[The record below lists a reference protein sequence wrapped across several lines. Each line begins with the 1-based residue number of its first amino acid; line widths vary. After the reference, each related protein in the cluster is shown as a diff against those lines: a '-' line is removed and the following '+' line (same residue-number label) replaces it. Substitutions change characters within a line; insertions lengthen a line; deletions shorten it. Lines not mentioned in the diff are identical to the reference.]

1 LTLST
6 NIKKIPEL
14 LPMPAQNAAAR
25 AQVVRRFNRFYTKQ
39 IGVLRDGLLDS
50 PFSLAEVRVLYE
62 LAHRTTPTAAEIAAD
77 LGLDTGYLSRIL
89 RDFKKRSFVRATP
102 SPNDA
107 RQSLLTLTPR
117 GRKAFGALDARSNQ
131 EIAAMLRALSAAE
144 QRRLV
149 AALDDVQQLLTA
161 KAASDSAQANGE
173 PVLLRPHRPGDM
185 GWIVHRHGVLYHEE
199 YGWDERFEALVAK
212 VVAEF
217 IEHFDPAREHCWVA
231 ERAGEI
237 VGCVFLVQKSRT
249 VAQLR
254 LLLVEPSARG
264 GGLGARLVDECIR
277 FARRRGYRK
286 MTLWTNQVLHA
297 ARHIYV
303 KAGFVLASEARHHM
317 FGPELV
323 GQTWELDL

>member
-1 LTLST
+1 
-6 NIKKIPEL
+6 
-14 LPMPAQNAAAR
+14 
-25 AQVVRRFNRFYTKQ
+25 
-39 IGVLRDGLLDS
+39 
-50 PFSLAEVRVLYE
+50 
-62 LAHRTTPTAAEIAAD
+62 
-77 LGLDTGYLSRIL
+77 GYLSRIL
-89 RDFKKRSFVRATP
+89 RAFKKRGFIRATP
-102 SPNDA
+102 SATDA
-107 RQSLLTLTPR
+107 RQTLLALTPR
-117 GRKAFGALDARSNQ
+117 GRKEFGALDTRSND
-131 EIAAMLRALSAAE
+131 EVATMPRTLSAAE

-149 AALDDVQQLLTA
+149 TALGDVEQLLA
-161 KAASDSAQANGE
+161 ARKAPNSEAPNGE
-173 PVLLRPHRPGDM
+173 PCVLRSHRPGDM

-199 YGWDERFEALVAK
+199 YGWDARFEALVAK

-237 VGCVFLVQKSRT
+237 VGCVFVVQKSKT

-264 GGLGARLVDECIR
+264 MGLGARLVEACIR
-277 FARRRGYRK
+277 FARQCGYRK

-303 KAGFVLASEARHHM
+303 KAGFALASENRHHM